1 MKTAAQE
8 LGKLGEEWA
17 KEFYKQQNYV
27 ILETNWRCYHLEVDL
42 IAINNEQIVFCEVKT
57 RSSTTFG
64 EPETFVTPEKQ
75 RHLIRAANL
84 YLTRKCIDK
93 EVRFDIISVIICG
106 NEHQL
111 HHLPDAFKPK
121 W

>member
-1 MKTAAQE
+1 MKTPEQE
-8 LGKLGEEWA
+8 LGKLGEECA

-75 RHLIRAANL
+75 RNLIRAASQ
-84 YLTRKCIDK
+84 YIRWKGIDK
-93 EVRFDIISVIICG
+93 EVRFDIVSVIVCG
-106 NEHQL
+106 DKHQL